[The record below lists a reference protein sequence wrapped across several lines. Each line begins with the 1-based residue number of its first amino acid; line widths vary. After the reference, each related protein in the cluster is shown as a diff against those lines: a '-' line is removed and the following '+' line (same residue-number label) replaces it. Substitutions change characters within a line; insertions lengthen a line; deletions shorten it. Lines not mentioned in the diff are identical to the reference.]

1 MVSAKMVLRRVCTG
15 KVLPDLGSVSK
26 NGVERCFTQKDLRGS
41 DWHLDKPRHG
51 AQKVLVLWEGLY
63 IYIIYIYGTP
73 PPKTYIFAFF
83 TGMYSVFG
91 IFGDLFF

>member
-1 MVSAKMVLRRVCTG
+1 MVLRRVCTG

-51 AQKVLVLWEGLY
+51 VQKVLVLWEGLY
-63 IYIIYIYGTP
+63 IYIYITVLRKQDVG
-73 PPKTYIFAFF
+73 
-83 TGMYSVFG
+83 
-91 IFGDLFF
+91 L